1 MKERESGRGKA
12 VPECTSV
19 QPEKELDEGEKSEQ
33 KGGHLATPC
42 RHENRADLP
51 EIKGSGRGEEVGGE
65 KRERG
70 KPSAKAARPLYTLN
84 QP

>member
-1 MKERESGRGKA
+1 
-12 VPECTSV
+12 
-19 QPEKELDEGEKSEQ
+19 
-33 KGGHLATPC
+33 
-42 RHENRADLP
+42 
-51 EIKGSGRGEEVGGE
+51 VGGE